1 MLSVVAI
8 SKVKEGFTEQ
18 VKQEM
23 IKLLAPTRQEAGC
36 INYDLHQD
44 QEDPNHFVFY
54 ENWESLDHLIAHSKS
69 AHIQAFRAAT
79 KGMFVSSSVH
89 KMSQV
94 NP

>member
-8 SKVKEGFTEQ
+8 SRVKEGFTEQ
-18 VKQEM
+18 VKAEM

-44 QEDPNHFVFY
+44 QDDPNHFVFY
-54 ENWESLDHLIAHSKS
+54 ENWESLAHLIDHSKS
-69 AHIQAFRAAT
+69 AHIQAFRNAV
-79 KGMFVSSSVH
+79 KGMMESSSVH